1 MRSSARHADP
11 YTVRRVEIT
20 PEQATEFVH
29 HTVPA
34 IGRIGVRVEGFGPG
48 WVDLVVPI
56 EGNSNHFGTM
66 YAGAMFGLAEL
77 PGGLLPLAVLG
88 ADYTPIVTGVDIHF
102 TAAAR
107 SDVRLSARIE
117 PDQLRE
123 LAAQADAEGKA
134 EFVLELTG
142 RDADGRTVVAS
153 RATYQLRPRRG

>member
-1 MRSSARHADP
+1 M
-11 YTVRRVEIT
+11 EIT

-29 HTVPA
+29 QTVPA
-34 IGRIGVRVEGFGPG
+34 IGKLGVRVVGFGPG

-56 EGNSNHFGTM
+56 EGNANHFGTM

-88 ADYTPIVTGVDIHF
+88 GDYTPIVTGVDIRF

-107 SDVRLSARIE
+107 TDVRLTARLDPE
-117 PDQLRE
+117 DLKA
-123 LAAQADAEGKA
+123 LAKRADAEGKA

-142 RDADGRTVVAS
+142 QDADGRTVVQS
-153 RATYQLRPRRG
+153 TATYQLRPRRG

>member
-1 MRSSARHADP
+1 MSGACPQA
-11 YTVRRVEIT
+11 VRLYGGGMEIT

-29 HTVPA
+29 QTVPA
-34 IGRIGVRVEGFGPG
+34 IGRLGVRVEAFGPG
-48 WVDLVVPI
+48 SVDLVVPI

-88 ADYTPIVTGVDIHF
+88 GDYTPIVTGVDIRF

-117 PDQLRE
+117 PDDLRR
-123 LAAQADAEGKA
+123 LAAQADAEGKS

-142 RDADGRTVVAS
+142 QDADGRTVVES
-153 RATYQLRPRRG
+153 TATYQLRPRRG